1 MSIIQTAATSLA
13 AAARS
18 LLVQHKYSN
27 GYIYVGDSEIGEA
40 NMVLHAA
47 ASLLRSGLHVWAESP
62 FKTHDSNQ
70 CKHLDLLVDLTPTDP
85 NVSTLLTIEAKRIA
99 AGESDGKI
107 QEIINDYGRIRF
119 WRKLEPAIP
128 RSQRNRLRR
137 RFDTTQRSLP
147 NLTYQSA
154 MSLSTFVERKDVK
167 EYLRLNV
174 PKPWFQVRAE
184 IKAPPLTTSYGWT
197 GTAFDYAMRFY
208 LQKLNPSATVRR
220 WLAEESAAMVVAS
233 RRETAR
239 TKKRVL
245 GIVETAKDCVRSY
258 TKSRRDAKPG
268 AELIRAAVDLAQLD
282 LVYRIGLLDLQ
293 PINAAMIEDI
303 GNMLAIVRPEDFRAK
318 KTCVLNP
325 TFGEASLLVG
335 GADGD
340 LFIDGTL
347 GDIKVNKNLELGS
360 DIFNQLLGYFCL
372 SCIGGVDGCR
382 SKVTCVGVYFA
393 RYGILHR
400 MPINS
405 FIQARCLPAHLRW
418 FKAIANRG
426 ISSKNG

>member
-1 MSIIQTAATSLA
+1 
-13 AAARS
+13 
-18 LLVQHKYSN
+18 V
-27 GYIYVGDSEIGEA
+27 
-40 NMVLHAA
+40 
-47 ASLLRSGLHVWAESP
+47 
-62 FKTHDSNQ
+62 
-70 CKHLDLLVDLTPTDP
+70 
-85 NVSTLLTIEAKRIA
+85 
-99 AGESDGKI
+99 
-107 QEIINDYGRIRF
+107 
-119 WRKLEPAIP
+119 
-128 RSQRNRLRR
+128 
-137 RFDTTQRSLP
+137 
-147 NLTYQSA
+147 
-154 MSLSTFVERKDVK
+154 SLSTFVERKDVK

-197 GTAFDYAMRFY
+197 GTAFDYTMRFY
-208 LQKLNPSATVRR
+208 LQKLNPSAKVRR

-233 RRETAR
+233 RGETAR
-239 TKKRVL
+239 TKNHVL
-245 GIVETAKDCVRSY
+245 GIVATAKDCVRAY
-258 TKSRRDAKPG
+258 LKGRDAKPG
-268 AELIRAAVDLAQLD
+268 AELIRAALDLAQLD

-293 PINAAMIEDI
+293 PINDAMIEDI
-303 GNMLAIVRPEDFRAK
+303 GNMLAIVRPDDFRAK

-347 GDIKVNKNLELGS
+347 VDIKVNKNLELGR

-382 SKVTCVGVYFA
+382 GKVTCVGVYFA

-405 FIQARCLPAHLRW
+405 FMNARFLPAHLKW
-418 FKAIANRG
+418 FKATANRELASREG
-426 ISSKNG
+426 LGRFRRC